1 MEIEKIFYQDANV
14 LVTQSRIVAFGK
26 TYAMRNI
33 SSVGMSE
40 NSKLFLKIASTIML
54 VFALIILYLRD
65 YWMGIAALG
74 IAIIILFNARNEYV
88 MIISSNSGD
97 NNALSS
103 KNRDYI
109 QSVIDAIN
117 EAIVHRG

>member
-1 MEIEKIFYQDANV
+1 METEKTFYQDANV
-14 LVTQSRIVAFGK
+14 LVTQSRIVVYGK

-40 NSKLFLKIASTIML
+40 NSKLFLKIASTIMFI
-54 VFALIILYLRD
+54 FALIGLYLKD
-65 YWMGIAALG
+65 YWIGIAALG
-74 IAIIILFNARNEYV
+74 IAIIILLNARNEYV

-109 QSVIDAIN
+109 QSIIDAIN
-117 EAIVHRG
+117 EAIIHRG